1 MAKANKATRKKDY
14 TTELTKGF
22 KDYVEVFDMLIEQ
35 SEQMNMHLLVKSL
48 ELDKEILK
56 TYRKAWLFKA
66 QEKDAE

>member
-1 MAKANKATRKKDY
+1 MAKGNKTARKKNY